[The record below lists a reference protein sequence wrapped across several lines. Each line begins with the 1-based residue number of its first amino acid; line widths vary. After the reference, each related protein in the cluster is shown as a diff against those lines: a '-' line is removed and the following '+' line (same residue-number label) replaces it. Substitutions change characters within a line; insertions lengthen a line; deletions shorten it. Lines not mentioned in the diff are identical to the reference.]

1 MSASTPAHLL
11 AELVAQDGTRPR
23 LTWYDDADG
32 PTRGERIE
40 LSARVLATWT
50 AKAANLL
57 VDDLGV
63 ERGDVVALDLPAHW
77 RTTYWALA
85 VWRVGAVVSL
95 GDDPAAAVRVTATPT
110 APTGLA
116 GTTAAQQVA
125 VSLPALARRWT
136 PTDRGPADLPAGV
149 VDEAADLASHP
160 DVFVP
165 YDEPE
170 PDDPALRHAGGEWAA
185 GGLVDAARG
194 LATERGWPPGA
205 RVAVT
210 AQDVDDVLLALLAA
224 WSTGGSAVLVR
235 PSSDAA
241 TIPEPVALQARWDAE
256 RVTSAYGPPGRPAS
270 RP

>member
-1 MSASTPAHLL
+1 MNARTPARLL
-11 AELVAQDGTRPR
+11 ADLVAQDGTRPR

-63 ERGDVVALDLPAHW
+63 ERGDTVALRLPAHW
-77 RTTYWALA
+77 RTAYWALA
-85 VWRVGAVVSL
+85 AWRVGAVVSL
-95 GDDPAAAVRVTATPT
+95 DDDPAAAVLVTEVPT
-110 APTGLA
+110 ETA
-116 GTTAAQQVA
+116 AAQQVA

-136 PTDRGPADLPAGV
+136 PTRQGPADLPAGV

-160 DVFVP
+160 DVFEP
-165 YDEPE
+165 YDDPG
-170 PDDPALRHAGGEWAA
+170 PDDPALRS
-185 GGLVDAARG
+185 AARSWTAAE
-194 LATERGWPPGA
+194 LLEAARALVAERSWPPDA

-210 AQDVDDVLLALLAA
+210 ADDVDDVLLALLGA

-235 PSSDAA
+235 SARAPAA
-241 TIPEPVALQARWDAE
+241 SPEPVALQARWDAE

-270 RP
+270 RS